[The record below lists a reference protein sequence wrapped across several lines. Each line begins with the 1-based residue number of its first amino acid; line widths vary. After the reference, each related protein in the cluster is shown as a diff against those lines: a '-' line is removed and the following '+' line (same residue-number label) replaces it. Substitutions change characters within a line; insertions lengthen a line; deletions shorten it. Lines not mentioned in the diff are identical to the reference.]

1 MKRCMRSGSLALAAV
16 LAVASGSSNAQDHS
30 ARLGSRPIPTTPTPA
45 RRDAELAALVAAYP
59 QFLAGHDGD
68 TLVWRDGTRTPASN
82 GRGAETPLQ
91 LTETPSIEDMFVWR
105 YPLATEPASAP
116 TGDPGRGR
124 PAELFVKMYGDC
136 RKGQVTPNLASVTWV
151 DGTRLPFTR
160 VNGAAAALAAAIADL
175 EALGPAYTRY
185 LVPSAG
191 TYNCRVIAG
200 TQLLSMH
207 SYGAAIDLSTRYSAY
222 WQWSDKSAHG
232 LAPYVDQI
240 PLQIVA
246 VFERHGFIWGGRWAD
261 FDTMHFE
268 YRPEII
274 AVARQTVAR

>member
-1 MKRCMRSGSLALAAV
+1 MRGAFAIGLLISALAAGA
-16 LAVASGSSNAQDHS
+16 LAQDLS

-45 RRDAELAALVAAYP
+45 QRDAELAALVAAYP
-59 QFLAGHDGD
+59 QFLAGHEGD
-68 TLVWRDGTRTPASN
+68 TVVWRDGTRMPAAN
-82 GRGAETPLQ
+82 GRAAETPLQ

-105 YPLATEPASAP
+105 YPLATAPATAP
-116 TGDPGRGR
+116 TGDPGRAR
-124 PAELFVKMYGDC
+124 PAELFVRMYGDC
-136 RKGQVTPNLASVTWV
+136 RKGQVTPNLVSVTWV
-151 DGTRLPFTR
+151 DGIRLPFTR
-160 VNGAAAALAAAIADL
+160 VNGAAAALEAAIADL
-175 EALGPAYTRY
+175 KALGPAYTRY

-207 SYGAAIDLSTRYSAY
+207 SYGAAIDLSTKYSAY
-222 WQWSDKSAHG
+222 WQWSDKAAHG

-240 PLQIVA
+240 PLQVVA
-246 VFERHGFIWGGRWAD
+246 VFERHGFIWGGRWTD

-274 AVARQTVAR
+274 AVAKMGGR

>member
-1 MKRCMRSGSLALAAV
+1 MRRLLWSVLGAAAIVLAA
-16 LAVASGSSNAQDHS
+16 AASAACAQDLS

-45 RRDAELAALVAAYP
+45 QRDAELAALVAAYP
-59 QFLAGHDGD
+59 QFLAGHQGD
-68 TLVWRDGTRTPASN
+68 TLIWRDGTRTPAAN
-82 GRGAETPLQ
+82 GRAAETPLQ
-91 LTETPSIEDMFVWR
+91 LTDTPSIEDMFVWR
-105 YPLATEPASAP
+105 YPLATAPATAP

-124 PAELFVKMYGDC
+124 PAELFVRMYGDC
-136 RKGQVTPNLASVTWV
+136 RKGQVTPNLTSVTWV

-160 VNGAAAALAAAIADL
+160 VNGAAAALQAVIADL
-175 EALGPAYTRY
+175 KALGPAYTRF

-207 SYGAAIDLSTRYSAY
+207 SYAAAIDLSTRYSAY
-222 WQWSDKSAHG
+222 WQWSDKAAHG

-240 PLQIVA
+240 PLQVVA

-274 AVARQTVAR
+274 AVARGR